1 MLLSM
6 VTPFCIAPY
15 PQALRLDATNC
26 ARPQNLNKQLLPSFT
41 SVSVCILCNAYSARQ
56 IDVHHESVQRYC
68 APSILKF
75 TTSVCARHR
84 DSSECQPLDPPKR
97 GFPSGPRLE
106 THEAR
111 GRHGLLV
118 AAKGRVRLVPKL
130 GETERANLSSVC
142 LLPLG
147 SWSSSQH
154 RGRAEK
160 GKVSRLRPTASHP
173 SGGRSKARCGGG

>member
-1 MLLSM
+1 M
-6 VTPFCIAPY
+6 VTPFCIARY
-15 PQALRLDATNC
+15 PQVLRLDATNC

-97 GFPSGPRLE
+97 GFPSGPKTGDTRGARKARI
-106 THEAR
+106 AR
-111 GRHGLLV
+111 GSQGTS
-118 AAKGRVRLVPKL
+118 AL
-130 GETERANLSSVC
+130 GPQAWRNRASKPVLS
-142 LLPLG
+142 LPLAFG
-147 SWSSSQH
+147 FLVI
-154 RGRAEK
+154 
-160 GKVSRLRPTASHP
+160 VSTQGES
-173 SGGRSKARCGGG
+173 